1 LDGRVT
7 QIGCGVHHEFWK
19 ARAREDARLSDRCG
33 AGCSVSVGDNRSPL
47 LDVRVAGSMLVAMRI
62 ILIPLALVAAAVIA
76 MVLLAARGRPPTP
89 VGPALAMNA
98 SFP

>member
-1 LDGRVT
+1 M
-7 QIGCGVHHEFWK
+7 
-19 ARAREDARLSDRCG
+19 RALSW
-33 AGCSVSVGDNRSPL
+33 VSNSWAEECAGDNRFPL
-47 LDVRVAGSMLVAMRI
+47 LDAGVAGCMLVAMRI